1 MPLVI
6 WINDWVSIFIF
17 MLFFLSF
24 FLFLLQSLKNH
35 KATKQCLYFLVL
47 YKAPIY
53 KIQKNCTLSIQVA
66 SFQPETLSF
75 NELAPFLLAAGFF
88 IGSGGLFPFVF
99 FFFMTA
105 FGLAFAFAV
114 VAGLFFALPLPLEL
128 PFPLLDHLVH
138 LSHSVLVYLL
148 YLLLYLFIF
157 FLSSSWLTD
166 RALNVPSEL
175 KAVCAELPQR
185 NVGEVV

>member
-1 MPLVI
+1 
-6 WINDWVSIFIF
+6 
-17 MLFFLSF
+17 
-24 FLFLLQSLKNH
+24 
-35 KATKQCLYFLVL
+35 
-47 YKAPIY
+47 
-53 KIQKNCTLSIQVA
+53 
-66 SFQPETLSF
+66 
-75 NELAPFLLAAGFF
+75 
-88 IGSGGLFPFVF
+88 
-99 FFFMTA
+99 MTA

-138 LSHSVLVYLL
+138 LCHSVLVYLL
-148 YLLLYLFIF
+148 YLLLYLFFF

>member
-1 MPLVI
+1 MTGSPSSSLC
-6 WINDWVSIFIF
+6 SSSYPSSC
-17 MLFFLSF
+17 SF
-24 FLFLLQSLKNH
+24 CKASRITKPQSSVFTFWCC
-35 KATKQCLYFLVL
+35 TKLHYTK
-47 YKAPIY
+47 YK
-53 KIQKNCTLSIQVA
+53 KNCTLSIQVA

-175 KAVCAELPQR
+175 KAVCAELPRR
-185 NVGEVV
+185 NAGEVV